1 MRFLTI
7 VLLLAVLLT
16 GYVCY
21 QVYLP
26 YGVQTETFVEI
37 PPGTHTPEMAKDL
50 QDPGVIR
57 SPWGFEVLRLIKGGK
72 LKAGEYRFDHPLNL
86 MEVYARLAKGD
97 VFTIALSVPPGYNS
111 VEGFLFPD
119 TYHFSRHATA
129 EQMIAAMVRRF
140 RQEAAT
146 LGLSTQVR
154 ETVTMASLVEKETAV
169 PEERPLVAGV
179 FFNRLAKGMPLQT
192 DPSVIYAAVREGGY
206 RGTIYASDLKNE
218 SAYNTYQHAGLPPGP
233 ICNPG
238 MDALQAAMHPAQTNY
253 LYFVSDAAGHSKFSE
268 DMTTQT
274 QNVEAYRRA
283 LASQK

>member
-26 YGVQTETFVEI
+26 YGVQTETFVES

-97 VFTIALSVPPGYNS
+97 VFTIALSVPPGYNIYDIAQAAEAAKLGTRDEFLAAAMQNTELVAEWNPHADS

-154 ETVTMASLVEKETAV
+154 ETVTMASLVERRRRCRRSGRWSPASSSTGW
-169 PEERPLVAGV
+169 R
-179 FFNRLAKGMPLQT
+179 
-192 DPSVIYAAVREGGY
+192 
-206 RGTIYASDLKNE
+206 RG
-218 SAYNTYQHAGLPPGP
+218 
-233 ICNPG
+233 CRC
-238 MDALQAAMHPAQTNY
+238 
-253 LYFVSDAAGHSKFSE
+253 
-268 DMTTQT
+268 
-274 QNVEAYRRA
+274 RRTHR
-283 LASQK
+283 